1 MLVLTQ
7 KRAFYLAASHRQ
19 IKKSLLCALGVS
31 AVKILFWTRM
41 ILPHRMFKMN
51 KKVELRK
58 LQNIV
63 VQCQKCPRLVA
74 YLQEVSQHKPK
85 RYRDWDYWSNPLPSF
100 GDPNARVLIVGLAPA
115 ANGGNR
121 TGRMFTG
128 DRSGEWLFRALHQF
142 GFANQPN
149 SSHRDDGFALSDC
162 YITATIRCAPPG
174 NKPLPEEIENCRP
187 YFLKE
192 IDLLDKA
199 KIIVPLGQIAFV
211 KTLKSLRLKGY
222 EVPPLAFGHGKKYV
236 LRTPNGPTELA
247 EVSSLQTITLV
258 VTYHPSQQ
266 NTQTGKLTRSM
277 FHKVFK
283 MVQEAVRS
291 Y

>member
-1 MLVLTQ
+1 M
-7 KRAFYLAASHRQ
+7 
-19 IKKSLLCALGVS
+19 KSS
-31 AVKILFWTRM
+31 R
-41 ILPHRMFKMN
+41 
-51 KKVELRK
+51 ELEK
-58 LQNIV
+58 LQKIV
-63 VQCQKCPRLVA
+63 VRCQKCPRLAA

-128 DRSGEWLFRALHQF
+128 DRSGEWLFSALHQF

-149 SSHRDDGFALSDC
+149 SSHSDDDFALSDC
-162 YITATIRCAPPG
+162 YITATIRCAPPK

-192 IDLLDKA
+192 LDLLKNV
-199 KIIVPLGQIAFV
+199 KVIIPLGQIAFV
-211 KTLKSLRLKGY
+211 QTLRSLRLKGY

-236 LRTPNGPTELA
+236 LRTPNSELRT
-247 EVSSLQTITLV
+247 LIT
-258 VTYHPSQQ
+258 TYHPSQQ
-266 NTQTGKLTRSM
+266 NTQTGRLTRPM
-277 FHKVFK
+277 FHRIFE